1 MRQTGPRNSGAQAPS
16 RTSLRALR
24 LAAIILGIGLVL
36 SAGPLHAGD
45 DDDDEDG
52 QQQKS
57 LERGIMDNVMSSI
70 GGRRIEDGSIKYRE
84 RSPLVIPSKTDQLP
98 PPAAGKAKL
107 APNWPKDPDEAERKR
122 AREEANKPAMTP
134 EQARMPL
141 MPSELAAKTPRN
153 RRTDTTAASN
163 SNNPSD
169 SSFMLSPSQLGY
181 SGGLFSNMFGSSAKE
196 ETATFTSEPERGELT
211 EPPKGYQTPSPNFAY
226 GVGPSKGQETIC
238 DSASGKCEKRDI
250 R

>member
-1 MRQTGPRNSGAQAPS
+1 MRQTESRNSDAQGFSIPS
-16 RTSLRALR
+16 MRALR
-24 LAAIILGIGLVL
+24 LATIILGVGLIVG
-36 SAGPLHAGD
+36 AGQVHAGD
-45 DDDDEDG
+45 DDEDEDG
-52 QQQKS
+52 SQQKT
-57 LERGIMDNVMSSI
+57 LERGILDNVMSSI
-70 GGRRIEDGSIKYRE
+70 GGRRIEDGTIKYRE

-122 AREEANKPAMTP
+122 AREEANKPAMSP
-134 EQARMPL
+134 EEARMPL
-141 MPSELAAKTPRN
+141 MPSELAAKSSR

-163 SNNPSD
+163 SNNPSS

-181 SGGLFSNMFGSSAKE
+181 TGGLFSNAFGGAKE
-196 ETATFTSEPERGELT
+196 ETAPFTGEPERSELT

-226 GVGPSKGQETIC
+226 GTGPSKGKELVC
-238 DSASGKCEKRDI
+238 DSASGQCEKRGI

>member
-1 MRQTGPRNSGAQAPS
+1 MRQTGPRKSDAQGFSNPS
-16 RTSLRALR
+16 MRALR
-24 LAAIILGIGLVL
+24 LAAIILGVGLVL
-36 SAGPLHAGD
+36 SAGPLHAGY
-45 DDDDEDG
+45 DDDEDG
-52 QQQKS
+52 PQKS

-70 GGRRIEDGSIKYRE
+70 GGRRIEDGTIKYRE

-122 AREEANKPAMTP
+122 AREEASKPAMSP
-134 EQARMPL
+134 EEARMPL
-141 MPSELAAKTPRN
+141 MPSELAAKTPKKRKE
-153 RRTDTTAASN
+153 DTTSASN

-181 SGGLFSNMFGSSAKE
+181 NGGLFSSMFGSKAKE
-196 ETATFTSEPERGELT
+196 ESAPFTGEPDRGDLT

-226 GVGPSKGQETIC
+226 GTGPSKGKEVVC
-238 DSASGKCEKRDI
+238 DSASGQCEKRDI
-250 R
+250 K

>member
-1 MRQTGPRNSGAQAPS
+1 MRQTGPRNSSEQAPS
-16 RTSLRALR
+16 RPSMRALR
-24 LAAIILGIGLVL
+24 IAAIVLGIGLVIG
-36 SAGPLHAGD
+36 AGQVRAQD
-45 DDDDEDG
+45 DVDEEADS
-52 QQQKS
+52 QKS
-57 LERGIMDNVMSSI
+57 FERGILDNVMSSI
-70 GGRRIEDGSIKYRE
+70 GGRRIEDGTIKYRE

-98 PPAAGKAKL
+98 PPESRKAKL

-141 MPSELAAKTPRN
+141 MPSELAAKQPRKG
-153 RRTDTTAASN
+153 RTDTTAASE
-163 SNNPSD
+163 SNNPSS

-181 SGGLFSNMFGSSAKE
+181 NGGIFSNPFGSSKE
-196 ETATFTSEPERGELT
+196 EKATFTGEPERGELT

-226 GVGPSKGQETIC
+226 GTGPSKGTELVC

-250 R
+250 K